1 MASATTEATPG
12 VDDERWISWPGRLL
26 GRTRWWLGEASTRAG
41 RQRLMERSGFQ
52 GAVFHSWLFP
62 ITRHGKLLLCA
73 FAFTALPAGISLD
86 VPMYEV
92 TVGVVCLLLVA
103 TGVGSWYRLVRT
115 SISGGFPATVVS
127 GEQLIGRV
135 RVENRG
141 WVALFDV
148 GAGCFLPPR
157 VFQPVPDETVWS
169 QIRPGEAPELTI
181 QFRVEGRGRY
191 RLPPVRAFTLFPF
204 GIGRTEFARLPSA
217 SVLVLPRIP
226 RVALNETAAPP
237 GQADDQSQLRRGR
250 SDATEYMGGREYVPG
265 DEPRLIDHRAW
276 ARTGRLVVREWGVPA
291 HRGRIVVLDT
301 RLPTTLPQPWPG
313 LRQVRGKTPRPL
325 ASIWLWL
332 RPAAERIR
340 RWWLWTEARVEQ
352 LVPAVAAGRY
362 ARLASDAAA
371 SLVAGMLFQWTSRH
385 EPCEFVC
392 DATPVRRFDLDPGRE
407 PFEAAWEYLGEAVF
421 RRNPEITALEQSLG
435 EALEGG
441 QRSIW
446 IVTSRPD
453 EALARWIER
462 LRREGHDV
470 RALALTAGEAG
481 VPEGF
486 TPVSITA
493 VLKGDVHVD

>member
-1 MASATTEATPG
+1 MASATTEATTG
-12 VDDERWISWPGRLL
+12 VDDERWISWPWRLAQ
-26 GRTRWWLGEASTRAG
+26 RARWWLGEAATREG
-41 RQRLMERSGFQ
+41 RRRLMERSGFQ

-127 GEQLIGRV
+127 GEQLVGRV

-148 GAGCFLPPR
+148 AAGCFLPPR

-169 QIRPGEAPELTI
+169 RIRPGEAMDVSLL
-181 QFRVEGRGRY
+181 FRVEGRGRY
-191 RLPPVRAFTLFPF
+191 RLPPVRAYTLFPF
-204 GIGRTEFARLPSA
+204 GIGRTEFARMPSA

-226 RVALNETAAPP
+226 RVALSETAAPP
-237 GQADDQSQLRRGR
+237 GLADDQSQLRRGR

-291 HRGRIVVLDT
+291 HRGRMVVLDT
-301 RLPTTLPQPWPG
+301 RLPVTLPQPWPG
-313 LRQVRGKTPRPL
+313 LRQARGKADPSL
-325 ASIWLWL
+325 ASTWNWL
-332 RPAAERIR
+332 RPAARS
-340 RWWLWTEARVEQ
+340 LWRFYLGIEARLER
-352 LVPAVAAGRY
+352 LLGAMAVRQYGRI
-362 ARLASDAAA
+362 ASDAAA
-371 SLVAGMLFQWTSRH
+371 SLAAGLLFQWTSRH
-385 EPCEFVC
+385 EPCEFVS
-392 DATPVRRFDLDPGRE
+392 DGNPVRTFDLDPGRE
-407 PFEAAWEYLGEAVF
+407 PFESAWEYLGEAEF
-421 RRNPEITALEQSLG
+421 RRSADVATLEQALG
-435 EALEGG
+435 EATEGG
-441 QRSIW
+441 ERSIW
-446 IVTSRPD
+446 VVTCRPD
-453 EALARWIER
+453 EALAGMIQR
-462 LRREGHDV
+462 LRREGHEV
-470 RALALTAGEAG
+470 RALALSVVSAE

-486 TPVSITA
+486 TPVSLAA
-493 VLKGDVHVD
+493 VAEGVVHVD